1 MTEHWDIFETYGV
14 KRMSRF
20 STEEPKESKKK
31 YMAVPLFH
39 GGEFRNPRG
48 LMILHLR
55 DCRVDA
61 ERDAVSMLEKDGG
74 IEYCYITTV
83 IDKYAQVKTTKTVET
98 TKPGRVGL

>member
-1 MTEHWDIFETYGV
+1 MTW
-14 KRMSRF
+14 F

-31 YMAVPLFH
+31 YMAVPLFK
-39 GGEFRNPRG
+39 GGYFRNPTG
-48 LMILHLR
+48 LMISCLR

-61 ERDAVSMLEKDGG
+61 ERDAVSMLEKDES
-74 IEYCYITTV
+74 IAYCYITTV